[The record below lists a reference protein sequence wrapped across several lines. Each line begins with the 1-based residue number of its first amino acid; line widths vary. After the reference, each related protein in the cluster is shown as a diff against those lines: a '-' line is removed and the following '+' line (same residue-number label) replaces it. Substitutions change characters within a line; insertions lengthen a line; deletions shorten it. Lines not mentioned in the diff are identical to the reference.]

1 MSLAKQ
7 RLHLPRFAWVFCLL
21 LMHCIL
27 DDRQAG
33 TSTSVTNPAIAKT
46 VSGEVILWN
55 GKPAAGAE
63 ISLRLPAIQISNSGI
78 PFCKLVAFTIADDS
92 GRFTVP
98 MVFMKDVYM
107 EIREVGSKLGL
118 PRDSQQVH
126 LRRWPNGLPLDG
138 KMGTFRVEAPGSL
151 TGNVDTVK
159 LLPNTQRW
167 IGVRG
172 TENFAKIPGVTPF
185 LLTGVSTGTR
195 ELMVVTVPDTSIWNK
210 DTSQA
215 IVVADSITRA
225 NVKARTVTDLGTIFY
240 ISD

>member
-1 MSLAKQ
+1 
-7 RLHLPRFAWVFCLL
+7 
-21 LMHCIL
+21 MHCVF

-33 TSTSVTNPAIAKT
+33 TSTTVTNPAIAKT
-46 VSGEVILWN
+46 VSGEVILWD

-63 ISLRLPAIQISNSGI
+63 ISLRLPAIQISNAGV
-78 PFCKLVAFTIADDS
+78 PFCKLVAFTVADDS

-107 EIREVGSKLGL
+107 EIRQVKGKIGL
-118 PRDSQQVH
+118 PRDSQEVH

-151 TGNVDTVK
+151 AGNVDTVK
-159 LLPNTQRW
+159 LLPNTHRW

-172 TENFAKIPGVTPF
+172 TENFAQVPGTTPF
-185 LLTGVSTGTR
+185 LLTGVSTGIR
-195 ELMVVTVPDTSIWNK
+195 ELMVVAVPDTSLWSK
-210 DTSQA
+210 DTA
-215 IVVADSITRA
+215 HTVVIADSITRA
-225 NVKARTVTDLGTIFY
+225 NVKSRTVTDLGTIFY